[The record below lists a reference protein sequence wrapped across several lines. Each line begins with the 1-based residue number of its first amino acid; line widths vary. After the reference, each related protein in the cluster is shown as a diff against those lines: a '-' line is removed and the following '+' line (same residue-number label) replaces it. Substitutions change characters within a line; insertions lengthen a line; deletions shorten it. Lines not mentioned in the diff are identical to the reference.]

1 MNDPVSLQV
10 NLTTLSAIGAA
21 AWFLWSRYQAL
32 EQRLKEFDKRIT
44 QAEHLQELARQGTI
58 SNYDQLTYQVNA
70 NRELIGH
77 RTERFTGGLKAVEE
91 RLSRTMQETFARLDG
106 DMKDLKSFLE
116 QNTAFRSRREDP
128 REL

>member
-1 MNDPVSLQV
+1 MNEPFSIQV

-21 AWFLWSRYQAL
+21 AWFLWLRYQAL

-44 QAEHLQELARQGTI
+44 DSEHLQALARQATV
-58 SNYDQLTYQVNA
+58 SNYDQLIYQVNG

-77 RTERFTGGLKAVEE
+77 RTERFTGSLKAVEE
-91 RLSRTMQETFARLDG
+91 RLSRTMRETFSRLDG

-116 QNTAFRSRREDP
+116 QTTTFRGRNQDP